1 MHLTRILPSE
11 TSNSN
16 YKKSIH
22 LSYIGESNK
31 NAYINAMGLLE
42 WEHIPEHNDEENGF
56 IDDWIY

>member
-11 TSNSN
+11 TSNAN

-42 WEHIPEHNDEENGF
+42 WETYP
-56 IDDWIY
+56 WT

>member
-11 TSNSN
+11 TSNAN

-22 LSYIGESNK
+22 ISYIGESNT

-42 WEHIPEHNDEENGF
+42 WETYP
-56 IDDWIY
+56 